1 MRRVNIHLDEQMDA
15 EAERVAARLGIP
27 KAELVRRG
35 LARELA
41 AAYDVDRAWL
51 DFVGGD
57 AGQDVEDLDAEV
69 YG

>member
-1 MRRVNIHLDEQMDA
+1 MRRVNIHLDERMDA
-15 EAERVAARLGIP
+15 EAERLAARLGVS

-51 DFVGGD
+51 DFVGAVEGD
-57 AGQDVEDLDAEV
+57 DVEHLDDEI